1 MQVDCTNQ
9 AQLLYNIGINQ
20 IESSDYQFNDPL
32 TGQWKTLELKYNYNG
47 AQTS

>member
-32 TGQWKTLELKYNYNG
+32 TGQWKTLELKYYYNG